1 MNPCRGALVQLL
13 DRVIERKDINM
24 KKFKVYDMYLDDGKD
39 GVFKVTVPTPNKK
52 EASEFVSGNGEIVTI
67 KENPLVQDIDI
78 PYLVQVLTE
87 ARYGKAE
94 IDVITRTLEMVGLD
108 RY

>member
-1 MNPCRGALVQLL
+1 
-13 DRVIERKDINM
+13 M
-24 KKFKVYDMYLDDGKD
+24 KKFEVYDMYLDDDKG
-39 GVFKVTVPTPNKK
+39 GVFKITVPAPNKK
-52 EASEFVSGNGEIVTI
+52 EASAFVNGNGEIVTI
-67 KENPLVQDIDI
+67 KKNPLVQDIDI
-78 PYLVQVLTE
+78 PCLVQTLTE